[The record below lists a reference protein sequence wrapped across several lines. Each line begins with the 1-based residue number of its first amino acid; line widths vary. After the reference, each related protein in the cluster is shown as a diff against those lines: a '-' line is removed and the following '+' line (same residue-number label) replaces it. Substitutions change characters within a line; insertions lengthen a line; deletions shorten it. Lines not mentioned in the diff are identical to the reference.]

1 MRSKYLSLWAGSNR
15 RDKSLAKKVKLAYV
29 FPGQGSQAVEMG
41 LELYKRYQSAKD
53 VFDEVDSALGFSLS
67 RLCFEGPEDE
77 LTQTINVQPAVL
89 TVSIACLRAAEEV
102 SGGSLPLPDIVA
114 GHSLGE
120 YTALVVAGVL
130 SLSEAVRLVRERGHL
145 MHEAGR
151 ARPGGMVAVIGLD
164 EEIIRELCLTLGTE
178 ISNINCPGQIVVS
191 GAEEKLAEFNR
202 LAHGKGAR
210 RIIPLKVSGAFHS
223 QLMQPA
229 WECLK
234 NAISEFTLHEPS
246 APVMANVTAQVL
258 LDAQAIKSELVD
270 QIVRCILWQQSVE
283 NMITSGVNTFIE
295 IGHGQVLAGLI
306 KRINPAV
313 QVINIGD
320 ADVDNQV
327 EKFWDEHRRE
337 HIRGIVEKAIQPER
351 SS

>member
-1 MRSKYLSLWAGSNR
+1 
-15 RDKSLAKKVKLAYV
+15 
-29 FPGQGSQAVEMG
+29 MG
-41 LELYKRYQSAKD
+41 LDLYAKYPSARD

-89 TVSIACLRAAEEV
+89 TVSIACLKAAEEI
-102 SGGSLPLPDIVA
+102 SGSSLPFPDVVA

-120 YTALVVAGVL
+120 YTALVVTGVL
-130 SLSEAVRLVRERGHL
+130 SLSEAVRLVRERGRL

-151 ARPGGMVAVIGLD
+151 VSPGGMVAVLGLD
-164 EEIIRELCLTLGTE
+164 EEAARETCLSAGTE

-191 GAEEKLAEFNR
+191 GAEEKLAEFKR
-202 LAHGKGAR
+202 LAEEKGAR

-229 WECLK
+229 GDGLK
-234 NAISEFTLHEPS
+234 SAISEFTFHEPLV
-246 APVMANVTAQVL
+246 PVVANVTAQML
-258 LDAQAIKSELVD
+258 LDVQAIKQELVD
-270 QIVRCILWQQSVE
+270 QVIRCVRWQQSVE
-283 NMITSGVNTFIE
+283 NITASGVTTFFE

-320 ADVDNQV
+320 VEIDKQV
-327 EKFWDEHRRE
+327 EKFWTEHRRE
-337 HIRGIVEKAIQPER
+337 QIRGVVEKAIQSEK
-351 SS
+351 SSQKE